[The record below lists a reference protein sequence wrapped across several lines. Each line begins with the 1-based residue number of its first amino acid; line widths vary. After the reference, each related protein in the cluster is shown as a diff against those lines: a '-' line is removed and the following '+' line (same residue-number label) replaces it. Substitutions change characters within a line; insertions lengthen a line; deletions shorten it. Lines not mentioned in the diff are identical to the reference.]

1 VSSAAQTLLARLI
14 DDAGQFPPARK
25 PLARAVE
32 DFRAAKDGPHGWM
45 VGRFLCPASRLG
57 EADLPRPLG
66 VVADGPDWA
75 ADLAAAVA
83 AGADAFELRDPGP
96 DTYSAL
102 DVAPLDVFVE
112 NPADLNALAT
122 HRLGAKLRCGGL
134 DAAAFPSDA
143 EVAGFI
149 EGCRREGIPF
159 KATAGLHHPF
169 RTRDHA
175 IGVLQHGF
183 VNLLAASVLDGV
195 DLEAVIAEADPS
207 AFAIG
212 PGELAWR
219 DARADREALEEAR
232 GRFTAFGSCS
242 VAEPVQDLLA
252 HGILE
257 PARV

>member
-1 VSSAAQTLLARLI
+1 MSSAAETLLTRLI

-25 PLARAVE
+25 PLVRAAD

-45 VGRFLCPASRLG
+45 VGRFLCPASRLA

-66 VVADGPDWA
+66 VVADGDSWER
-75 ADLAAAVA
+75 DLEAAVA
-83 AGADAFELRDPGP
+83 AGADAFELRDPGAEA
-96 DTYSAL
+96 YAAL
-102 DVAPLDVFVE
+102 EAAPLDVFVE
-112 NPADLNALAT
+112 DAGDLAALAT
-122 HRLGAKLRCGGL
+122 HRLGAKIRCGGL
-134 DAAAFPSDA
+134 EAAAFPSDA
-143 EVAGFI
+143 KVAGFI
-149 EGCRREGIPF
+149 AGCRREGIPF

-169 RTRDHA
+169 RTRDES

-195 DLEAVIAEADPS
+195 DLEAVIAETDPA
-207 AFAIG
+207 AFTIG
-212 PGELAWR
+212 AGELAWR

-242 VAEPVQDLLA
+242 VAEPVEDLLA
-252 HGILE
+252 HGVLE